1 MVNTRCPLPIFP
13 AALPARAG
21 QGRPPRSGSSSTD
34 QNLSAHLSST
44 DAKPE
49 ELERRLHR
57 AEYLANKECHQS
69 RSFVR
74 IHRRLVGSKPGT
86 PTRERGWPY
95 HRRRVEPARC
105 SPYRESIP
113 GDTRPRLRR
122 SLHFPTEY
130 SPMQSTRLQMSY
142 LRALTTSFC
151 CSDTRFHRRLTH
163 HQVSSCDY
171 RLGATDRQICCDV
184 LRTESP
190 AIAQELLAH
199 REDFHQKRCQP

>member
-21 QGRPPRSGSSSTD
+21 QGKPPRNGSSSTD
-34 QNLSAHLSST
+34 QSLSAHFSSR

-86 PTRERGWPY
+86 PARERGWPY
-95 HRRRVEPARC
+95 HRKRVTSHQGSNCALDQEMVSKNALSSNASTLCTMP
-105 SPYRESIP
+105 
-113 GDTRPRLRR
+113 
-122 SLHFPTEY
+122 
-130 SPMQSTRLQMSY
+130 QS
-142 LRALTTSFC
+142 
-151 CSDTRFHRRLTH
+151 
-163 HQVSSCDY
+163 
-171 RLGATDRQICCDV
+171 
-184 LRTESP
+184 RTNN
-190 AIAQELLAH
+190 
-199 REDFHQKRCQP
+199 

>member
-1 MVNTRCPLPIFP
+1 MVNTRCPLPIFL

-21 QGRPPRSGSSSTD
+21 QGRPPRNGSSSTD
-34 QNLSAHLSST
+34 QNLSEHLSSR
-44 DAKPE
+44 DAKAG
-49 ELERRLHR
+49 ELETPLHR

-86 PTRERGWPY
+86 PARETASPY
-95 HRRRVEPARC
+95 HHKRVEPARC

-130 SPMQSTRLQMSY
+130 SPMQSARLQMSY
-142 LRALTTSFC
+142 LRAPTASFC
-151 CSDTRFHRRLTH
+151 WSGTKFRCHSKRHP
-163 HQVSSCDY
+163 VSSCDY
-171 RLGATDRQICCDV
+171 KLGATDRQISCDV
-184 LRTESP
+184 LRRESP
-190 AIAQELLAH
+190 AIAQGLLAH
-199 REDFHQKRCQP
+199 REDFHQTRCQL